1 MNGFYDL
8 LLFLFIFGIA
18 AGVVNEAGFGT
29 TQVPS
34 PGITISE
41 DAVTGVQ
48 EGAANQTSSDFSVW
62 EVILSFMRV
71 IGSGVAAMF
80 LAGLVFGGM
89 LASLGM
95 DSALATMIGAAIQ
108 APITF
113 VTLFGLYEWWTGR
126 SVT

>member
-8 LLFLFIFGIA
+8 MLFLFIFGLA
-18 AGVVNEAGFGT
+18 AGAVNEIGAFDT
-29 TQVPS
+29 SVPD
-34 PGITISE
+34 PGVKLDEST
-41 DAVTGVQ
+41 VTEVH
-48 EGAANQTSSDFSVW
+48 EGALNQTSSDFSVW

-71 IGSGVAAMF
+71 IGSGVLAMF
-80 LAGLVFGGM
+80 TVLPAIVSIFQMAGADVTFAYLAGGL
-89 LASLGM
+89 
-95 DSALATMIGAAIQ
+95 IQ